1 MHGWCRAAAIIFPF
15 VVQCSKDLAM
25 MTLDG
30 MLTLWTMQE
39 RFNPDSKFKIYFDTL
54 SENFNT
60 GISVTFL

>member
-1 MHGWCRAAAIIFPF
+1 
-15 VVQCSKDLAM
+15 
-25 MTLDG
+25 MTLDT

-60 GISVTFL
+60 GSVIFLLLFCLLKGINLRYLISQV